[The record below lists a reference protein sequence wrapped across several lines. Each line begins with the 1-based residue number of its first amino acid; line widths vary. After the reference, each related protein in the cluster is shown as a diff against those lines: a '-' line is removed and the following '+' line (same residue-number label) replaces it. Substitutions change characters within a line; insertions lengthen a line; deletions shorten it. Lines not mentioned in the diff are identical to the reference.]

1 MRPTTSHHKPGEV
14 ARDWHLADAEG
25 QVVGRLA
32 VQIAMILMGKHKP
45 SYSPHLMAG
54 DAVVVINAEKVA
66 LTGTKADVKEYA
78 RFTGYAGGHR
88 LTSYAKMIAET
99 PERVLEKA
107 VERMLPKN
115 RLRRARMS
123 RLHVY
128 AGGQHPHVAQQPQ
141 PLARAS

>member
-1 MRPTTSHHKPGEV
+1 MRPKTTHMKAGEI

-45 SYSPHLMAG
+45 SYSPHLDGG
-54 DAVVVINAEKVA
+54 DAVVVVNAEKIA
-66 LTGTKADVKEYA
+66 ITGAKAEQKEYA
-78 RFTGYAGGHR
+78 HFTGYAGGHR
-88 LTSYAKMIAET
+88 LTSYADMLADHPDRI
-99 PERVLEKA
+99 LLKA

-115 RLRRARMS
+115 RLRPLRMAK
-123 RLHVY
+123 LFVY
-128 AGGQHPHVAQQPQ
+128 AGGEHPHGAQQPK

>member
-1 MRPTTSHHKPGEV
+1 MRPTTTHLKQGEA
-14 ARDWHLADAEG
+14 AREWHLADAEG

-45 SYSPHLMAG
+45 TYSPHLPG
-54 DAVVVINAEKVA
+54 SDAVVVINAEKIA
-66 LTGTKADVKEYA
+66 LTGNKANVKEYA

-88 LTSYAKMIAET
+88 VTPYAKVMSDH

-115 RLRRARMS
+115 RLRRVRMS
-123 RLHVY
+123 KLFIY
-128 AGGQHPHVAQQPQ
+128 SGGQHPHTAQQPS